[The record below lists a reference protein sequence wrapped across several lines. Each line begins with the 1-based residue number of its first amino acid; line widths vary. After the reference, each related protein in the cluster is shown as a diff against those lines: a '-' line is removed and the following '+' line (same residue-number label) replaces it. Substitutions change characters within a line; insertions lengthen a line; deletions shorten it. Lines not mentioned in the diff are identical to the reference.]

1 MGEFMQTNLIIVE
14 GIPGSGKSTTAAM
27 IAEELQ
33 KNGKKVICVDEG
45 ATLKRMRPAPQ
56 GRGYRIRKRSNHVTL
71 FVDSKSTNGDQN

>member
-33 KNGKKVICVDEG
+33 KNGKKVNFI
-45 ATLKRMRPAPQ
+45 
-56 GRGYRIRKRSNHVTL
+56 
-71 FVDSKSTNGDQN
+71 